1 MKVLTQNVDSILNM
15 SSFTT
20 DTLSYYLKGLPLVLD
35 IEVKLDFYNAVLFE
49 YIEKTTKGE

>member
-1 MKVLTQNVDSILNM
+1 MKVLTQKADSILNM

-20 DTLSYYLKGLPLVLD
+20 DTLSYYLNGLPLVLD